1 MSALLT
7 RSGFNRQK
15 TAKARAKGAESE
27 GQAKRRSAPSHPPAS
42 QCLLEWLPP
51 TRKSHPW
58 TAGRAA
64 VGLFLL
70 HPDAVTMAR
79 AGPL

>member
-51 TRKSHPW
+51 PPRKSHPW
-58 TAGRAA
+58 TAA

>member
-51 TRKSHPW
+51 PPVSPTP
-58 TAGRAA
+58 GRTAA